1 MTGLEPGQSSR
12 CDYQLLGPEG
22 YKDTHGEDQK
32 PAISKSKA
40 TSSSGGR
47 PPGSKNKPKQPIVV
61 TQDSPNSFQSH
72 ILEVSPGEDVV
83 KCTMDYARYRGR
95 GVSVLYGRGTVM
107 NVTLGEVG
115 SPAGRVAALSGRFDI
130 IQLTGTILPPPAPP
144 GSGGLTIYLV
154 GLQAQ
159 IIGGKVI
166 GPLMTA
172 GIVVLMAALF
182 ANAALERLP
191 LGLREEKEKEEEETP
206 LQLTAATSQTSGIT
220 RGGNGGSF
228 YNLEMNNYQFPG
240 NMFD

>member
-1 MTGLEPGQSSR
+1 MRKLKLANNRWERIDVKMTGLEPGQSSR

-40 TSSSGGR
+40 TSNSGGR
-47 PPGSKNKPKQPIVV
+47 P
-61 TQDSPNSFQSH
+61 H
-72 ILEVSPGEDVV
+72 VV
-83 KCTMDYARYRGR
+83 KCRMDYARYRGR
-95 GVSVLYGRGTVM
+95 GVSVLCGRETVM

-130 IQLTGTILPPPAPP
+130 IQLTGTILPLPAPP
-144 GSGGLTIYLV
+144 GSDGLTIYLV
-154 GLQAQ
+154 GSQAQ
-159 IIGGKVI
+159 IIGGKVV

-172 GIVVLMAALF
+172 GTVVLMAASF
-182 ANAALERLP
+182 ENAALERLP
-191 LGLREEKEKEEEETP
+191 LGLGEEKEKEEEETL
-206 LQLTAATSQTSGIT
+206 LQLTAATSQISGIT

>member
-1 MTGLEPGQSSR
+1 MAKIRSLLSSNQKLR
-12 CDYQLLGPEG
+12 QALGDVPVDVPE
-22 YKDTHGEDQK
+22 
-32 PAISKSKA
+32 
-40 TSSSGGR
+40 R
-47 PPGSKNKPKQPIVV
+47 LPGSKNKPKQPIVV

-95 GVSVLYGRGTVM
+95 GVFVLCGCGTVI

-115 SPAGRVAALSGRFDI
+115 SPAGRVAALAGRFDI
-130 IQLTGTILPPPAPP
+130 IQLTSTILPPPVPP

-154 GLQAQ
+154 RSQAQ
-159 IIGGKVI
+159 IIGGKVV

-172 GIVVLMAALF
+172 GTVALMAASF
-182 ANAALERLP
+182 ANTALERLP
-191 LGLREEKEKEEEETP
+191 LGLGEEKEKEEEETP
-206 LQLTAATSQTSGIT
+206 LQLTSATSQTSGIT

-228 YNLEMNNYQFPG
+228 YNLEMNNYQFLG

>member
-1 MTGLEPGQSSR
+1 
-12 CDYQLLGPEG
+12 
-22 YKDTHGEDQK
+22 
-32 PAISKSKA
+32 
-40 TSSSGGR
+40 
-47 PPGSKNKPKQPIVV
+47 
-61 TQDSPNSFQSH
+61 
-72 ILEVSPGEDVV
+72 
-83 KCTMDYARYRGR
+83 MDYARYRGR
-95 GVSVLYGRGTVM
+95 GVSVLCGRGTVI

-130 IQLTGTILPPPAPP
+130 IQLTGTILLPPAPP

-159 IIGGKVI
+159 IIGGKVV
-166 GPLMTA
+166 GPLMTTDT
-172 GIVVLMAALF
+172 VVLMAASF

-191 LGLREEKEKEEEETP
+191 LGLGEEKKKEEEETP